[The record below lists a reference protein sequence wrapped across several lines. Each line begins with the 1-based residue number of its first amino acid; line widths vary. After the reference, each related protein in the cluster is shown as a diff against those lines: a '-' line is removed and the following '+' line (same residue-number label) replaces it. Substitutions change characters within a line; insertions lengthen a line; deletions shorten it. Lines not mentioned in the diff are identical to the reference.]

1 MGGTK
6 IIVLK
11 LKEIIKTALIVIA
24 GIILI
29 LLLIKFFLPKDKD
42 NAGESV
48 RYMPGTY
55 TAEIYLS
62 KGSADVEVTVS
73 EDKITKV
80 VLKNIDESQEVFYP
94 LLKPTMEIIASEIL
108 ETQSLTVDIPSE
120 NTVTGQVLVGA
131 IEEALE
137 KAKQN

>member
-42 NAGESV
+42 NAGESA
-48 RYMPGTY
+48 RYTPGTY

-80 VLKNIDESQEVFYP
+80 TLKNIDESQEVFYP

-131 IEEALE
+131 IEEALG
-137 KAKQN
+137 KARQN

>member
-42 NAGESV
+42 NAGESA
-48 RYMPGTY
+48 RYTPGTY

-80 VLKNIDESQEVFYP
+80 ALKNIDESQEVFYP